1 MQRELI
7 ESRHGQDAADSIELK
22 SLARVRRAHQRE
34 QLAVKIETGAQHAD
48 RLQRFVGTAWIH
60 RSKVSTDR
68 GRQAAVRIGN
78 GYPAAMNTLDEAVA
92 DDLNQHRVGFKRADH
107 DLTIC
112 LTAIRA
118 AHVCVRRTDICLNG
132 LRGRLQRPSLSRV
145 DWRDYDAALFDLD
158 GVLTPTAEVHMRAWR
173 RLFSDFLIKRGID
186 QPYLESDYFSYID
199 GKPRYDGV
207 RAFLASRGI
216 QVAEGDPNDSP
227 TAETVCGLGNR
238 KNEFFGEVLREEGV
252 QPYPGSV
259 QLLDH
264 LLERG
269 TKVAVVT
276 SSKNATAVLEAAD
289 LRPRFGVI
297 VDGNVAAEKGLRGK
311 PSPDTFVAAAEQ
323 LGVNVERAVV
333 FEDAVSGVQAGHAG
347 GFGLVVGV
355 DRGVG
360 AQRLTESGADVVI
373 NDLAELAA

>member
-1 MQRELI
+1 
-7 ESRHGQDAADSIELK
+7 
-22 SLARVRRAHQRE
+22 
-34 QLAVKIETGAQHAD
+34 
-48 RLQRFVGTAWIH
+48 
-60 RSKVSTDR
+60 
-68 GRQAAVRIGN
+68 
-78 GYPAAMNTLDEAVA
+78 MNTFDEAIA
-92 DDLNQHRVGFKRADH
+92 DDLDQHRIGFKRAHH

-112 LTAIRA
+112 PTTRRA
-118 AHVCVRRTDICLNG
+118 TFVCGRRTDFCLIAPRWG
-132 LRGRLQRPSLSRV
+132 LQRPSLLGV

-186 QPYLESDYFSYID
+186 QPYLESDYFNYID

-216 QVAEGDPNDSP
+216 ELAEGDPSDS
-227 TAETVCGLGNR
+227 AEAQTVCGLGNR
-238 KNEFFGEVLREEGV
+238 KNEFFGAVLREEGV
-252 QPYPGSV
+252 RPYAGSV
-259 QLLDH
+259 RLLDH
-264 LLERG
+264 LAERG

-311 PSPDTFVAAAEQ
+311 PSPDTFVAAADQ
-323 LGVNVERAVV
+323 LGVPVERAVV
-333 FEDAVSGVQAGHAG
+333 FEDAVSGVEAGHAG

-355 DRGVG
+355 DRGAG
-360 AQRLTESGADVVI
+360 AQRLTGSGADVVVA
-373 NDLAELAA
+373 DLAELAAS